1 MIPATESASYAKSR
15 RIYDK
20 LDAVETE
27 MYAAAEAY
35 RDLYLAELGEIVL
48 TTDARKGMSVGE
60 YEIHVTCFARILHNG
75 KILLTTQDYQSW
87 DEKDHK
93 HNDMYH
99 NIAKHGATLIGQ
111 TVRSVEMTAVND
123 LFITLTNDVKIE
135 ILSSNGS
142 LQLSDKNE
150 QWFFYKPKD
159 KTYPYLSVTN
169 NGIETELEE

>member
-1 MIPATESASYAKSR
+1 
-15 RIYDK
+15 
-20 LDAVETE
+20 
-27 MYAAAEAY
+27 
-35 RDLYLAELGEIVL
+35 
-48 TTDARKGMSVGE
+48 MS
-60 YEIHVTCFARILHNG
+60 CFARILHNG

-93 HNDMYH
+93 HNDLYL

-111 TVRSVEMTAVND
+111 TVRSVEVSKVND

-135 ILSSNGS
+135 ILSSNVS